1 MRSERA
7 ATEVEIWGDF
17 QSDKIKKFTDF
28 KNWYLVCVDNNI
40 KNPNIIPG
48 GKKGMMNEKI
58 R

>member
-28 KNWYLVCVDNNI
+28 KIGIWYVLT
-40 KNPNIIPG
+40 II
-48 GKKGMMNEKI
+48 
-58 R
+58 